1 MTVQHDD
8 ATGAA
13 RRAAGPP
20 GTAEDLVLARLEG
33 LADEHAVRPDPVF
46 RAATRARLVAMAA
59 VRQPSPRRRGLRR
72 LLAARTPPR
81 RGRLTAGLAGAT
93 LTVAALG
100 GLLAAAQGAAP
111 GDLLYEVKRGGE
123 ATQLVLAGDSSRGAT
138 LLDFASTRLGELTE
152 LAAAGDASPVL
163 DTLRTMDRQ
172 TTEGASWFTTRA
184 VADGDTAALQALA
197 TWTTGQRT
205 GLDALPDDLPAG
217 VDEAL
222 SGSRRLVS
230 AVADRAAALG
240 TALACAGGPAVT
252 AADELGPRP
261 TPCPTGAPAAQRPA
275 PGTPS
280 APPVASGGAPAP
292 GGAAPAA
299 PSTSPVTTA
308 APAAGTATPS
318 PAPAP
323 TPSAAAPATP
333 AAPAGPAPGERPGL
347 PVPAAPASPST
358 AAPSRPGTV
367 VELPPVV
374 PGLRVCLPPLI
385 SVNCRPAAG

>member
-1 MTVQHDD
+1 MVQHDD
-8 ATGAA
+8 ATAAA

-20 GTAEDLVLARLEG
+20 RTAEDLVLARLEG
-33 LADEHAVRPDPVF
+33 LAEEHAARPDPAF

-59 VRQPSPRRRGLRR
+59 VREPSPRRRGLRR

-100 GLLAAAQGAAP
+100 GLLTAAQGAAP

-123 ATQLVLAGDSSRGAT
+123 ATQLVLVGDSSRGAT

-152 LAAAGDASPVL
+152 LAVAGEASPVL
-163 DTLRTMDRQ
+163 ETLRTMDQQ
-172 TTEGASWFTTRA
+172 TTEGASWLTTRA
-184 VADGDTAALQALA
+184 VADADAAALQALA

-222 SGSRRLVS
+222 AGSRRLVS
-230 AVADRAAALG
+230 AVADRATALG

-261 TPCPTGAPAAQRPA
+261 APCPPDVPAAQRPA

-280 APPVASGGAPAP
+280 APPAASGGVPAAP
-292 GGAAPAA
+292 GEAAPAA
-299 PSTSPVTTA
+299 PPASPATTA
-308 APAAGTATPS
+308 PPAAGTPT

-323 TPSAAAPATP
+323 TPPAPAP
-333 AAPAGPAPGERPGL
+333 AAPAPEDR

-385 SVNCRPAAG
+385 SVNCRPAAD